1 MRLYYITYRTKVQ
14 YQKPRHTLNE
24 RTMFGLF
31 IYYKKGDCQM
41 AEVLKIRFDEIEKIE
56 LIGGTKAQTLK
67 NAVAGYSRKPDYVWN
82 ATHFD
87 NSIVSRTYGTTITD
101 TIVDDKWVNGGN
113 YSSNLYTNEGIAFND
128 DGEMVFTNSNAALA
142 GNWQSYIGGSPHII
156 KDSKICNEEFDTGFE
171 LSKAYRIGMGFNE
184 KEIIVAFPRQKK
196 TIKQLATYMKEQG
209 ADYAVA
215 LDGGGSVNVRKLVG
229 QEYKH
234 LDELNYNRAVSTF
247 VCVWLKKSKPVS
259 VEKQETVITKPKAEE
274 VPTWNGK
281 KAIGVY
287 EVTWQTVN
295 RRAGNGTNYALLS
308 GPLKKGDKIT
318 VFDKKG
324 TWVQSYGYWV
334 SANAL
339 KLVRYY

>member
-1 MRLYYITYRTKVQ
+1 
-14 YQKPRHTLNE
+14 
-24 RTMFGLF
+24 
-31 IYYKKGDCQM
+31 M

-56 LIGGTKAQTLK
+56 LIGGKKAQTLTK
-67 NAVAGYSRKPDYVWN
+67 AVAGYSRKPDYVFN

-87 NSIVSRTYGTTITD
+87 NSLVSRTYGVTISD
-101 TIVDDKWVNGGN
+101 TIVDDEWVNGGN
-113 YSSNLYTNEGIAFND
+113 YSSNLYTDEGIAFND
-128 DGEMVFTNSNAALA
+128 DGKMIFTTSSEALA
-142 GNWQSYIGGSPHII
+142 GEWQSYIGGSPHII
-156 KDSKICNEEFDTGFE
+156 KGGKICAEEFDTSFE
-171 LSKAYRIGMGFNE
+171 ITKAYRIGMGFNE

-196 TIKQLATYMKEQG
+196 TIKQLATYMKDQG

-215 LDGGGSVNVRKLVG
+215 LDGGGSVNVRQLVG

-247 VCVWLKKSKPVS
+247 VCVWLKKK
-259 VEKQETVITKPKAEE
+259 ETVAPTQQKPSSPVNINKSLAYG
-274 VPTWNGK
+274 VPEWDGK

-287 EVTWQTVN
+287 EVVWQSVN

-308 GPLKKGDKIT
+308 GPLKKGDRIT

-339 KLVRYY
+339 KLVKRY